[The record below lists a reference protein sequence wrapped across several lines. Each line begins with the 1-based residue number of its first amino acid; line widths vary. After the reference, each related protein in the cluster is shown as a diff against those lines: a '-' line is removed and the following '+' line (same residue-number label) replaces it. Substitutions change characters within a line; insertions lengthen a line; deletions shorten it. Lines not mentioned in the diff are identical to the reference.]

1 MLQRALA
8 FLLLSTG
15 LGLAVEAQDTLSPVI
30 HTEERGDSVRFSAT
44 LRPLRQL
51 AGAPSA
57 YYSYFWELGDGRFSF
72 DKDPSYA
79 YRDTG
84 VYQVR
89 LFATNN
95 YDDGKAPP
103 SRPRPIKVRKK
114 GNGPNM
120 WASHF
125 FHGSGDIE
133 MKINRNPK
141 PGENFVALV
150 GYRNRS
156 ADTLGGSIVLFYN
169 ERQVGHKGFDLADE
183 RAYNGEQ
190 ASSLSALTAA
200 LPVQGVGADI
210 AVLRGAAEGSAE
222 AQLGSAVGSAAAV
235 ALQGLAVGNSDEVDA
250 RGSAAGEADPMRRT
264 AFTDPGMGPYDPLA
278 EATMTRAEATMTG
291 AELKMT
297 SAETTTTGAGGADYK
312 SQSLSL
318 LHLFENQ
325 FTQHTV
331 LRFPAI
337 RQGEEKFLFLEMNTL
352 PEMIRDTNAT
362 VSLIAMMVPDQAG
375 VPPEVYELDMQ
386 IVASHDPN
394 RMQLVHRRINYRF
407 MKSHK
412 ELRYRINF
420 QNTGK
425 GPTRKIAIGV
435 RIPPELN
442 GQSIQLTGMS
452 PWCPWCDSVYQGH
465 SCLDSFRRADSVYF
479 VLNNI
484 YLPGLQQGV
493 VGDQDSTKGFVE
505 FSIRFKRKPKKI
517 PFSTRAAITFDGNT
531 PLVTN
536 NATARFIKGISPG
549 IMVGY
554 NYLPSQGTYSAQGP
568 VQIGYVLAPYSPY
581 RPYFQAE
588 VSLTALE
595 QEKDAGVV
603 VKFSQDTSILGKIYV
618 ITGRQS
624 QTTTKRNSVEVT
636 PLHFRYNLSN
646 WVGVGI
652 GATAQIS
659 LSEQTTTENKT
670 YFESQLPPFSIS
682 SSSISIRSSTRWIG
696 DWKAEPFVDIQVGR
710 VRTGPVIGLRYLR
723 PLQGNLT
730 DRFFLYAGFKL

>member
-1 MLQRALA
+1 
-8 FLLLSTG
+8 
-15 LGLAVEAQDTLSPVI
+15 
-30 HTEERGDSVRFSAT
+30 
-44 LRPLRQL
+44 
-51 AGAPSA
+51 
-57 YYSYFWELGDGRFSF
+57 
-72 DKDPSYA
+72 
-79 YRDTG
+79 
-84 VYQVR
+84 
-89 LFATNN
+89 
-95 YDDGKAPP
+95 
-103 SRPRPIKVRKK
+103 
-114 GNGPNM
+114 
-120 WASHF
+120 
-125 FHGSGDIE
+125 
-133 MKINRNPK
+133 
-141 PGENFVALV
+141 
-150 GYRNRS
+150 
-156 ADTLGGSIVLFYN
+156 
-169 ERQVGHKGFDLADE
+169 
-183 RAYNGEQ
+183 
-190 ASSLSALTAA
+190 
-200 LPVQGVGADI
+200 
-210 AVLRGAAEGSAE
+210 
-222 AQLGSAVGSAAAV
+222 
-235 ALQGLAVGNSDEVDA
+235 
-250 RGSAAGEADPMRRT
+250 
-264 AFTDPGMGPYDPLA
+264 
-278 EATMTRAEATMTG
+278 
-291 AELKMT
+291 
-297 SAETTTTGAGGADYK
+297 
-312 SQSLSL
+312 
-318 LHLFENQ
+318 
-325 FTQHTV
+325 
-331 LRFPAI
+331 
-337 RQGEEKFLFLEMNTL
+337 
-352 PEMIRDTNAT
+352 
-362 VSLIAMMVPDQAG
+362 
-375 VPPEVYELDMQ
+375 MQ

-465 SCLDSFRRADSVYF
+465 SCLDSFRRDDSIYF

-595 QEKDAGVV
+595 QEKDAGVL

-636 PLHFRYNLSN
+636 PLHFRYNLNN

>member
-30 HTEERGDSVRFSAT
+30 RTEERGDSVHFSAT

-200 LPVQGVGADI
+200 LPVQD
-210 AVLRGAAEGSAE
+210 GSAD
-222 AQLGSAVGSAAAV
+222 V
-235 ALQGLAVGNSDEVDA
+235 AMQ
-250 RGSAAGEADPMRRT
+250 RMP
-264 AFTDPGMGPYDPLA
+264 FTYAGMGPYDPLV
-278 EATMTRAEATMTG
+278 EDP
-291 AELKMT
+291 L
-297 SAETTTTGAGGADYK
+297 DYK

-375 VPPEVYELDMQ
+375 VPPQVYELDMQ

-412 ELRYRINF
+412 ELRYRVSF

-442 GQSIQLTGMS
+442 GQNIQLTGMS

-465 SCLDSFRRADSVYF
+465 SCLDSFRRADSIYF

-595 QEKDAGVV
+595 QEKDAGVL

-636 PLHFRYNLSN
+636 PLHFRYNLNN